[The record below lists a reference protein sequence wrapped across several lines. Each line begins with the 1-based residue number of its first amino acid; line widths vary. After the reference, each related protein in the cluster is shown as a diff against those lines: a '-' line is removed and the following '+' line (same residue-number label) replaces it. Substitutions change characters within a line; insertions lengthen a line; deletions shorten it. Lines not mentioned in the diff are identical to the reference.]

1 MIDIPA
7 WFVFLTAVFLAIVI
21 GRSGT
26 IVKDY
31 LENHKL
37 KH

>member
-7 WFVFLTAVFLAIVI
+7 WFVFVTMVFLAIVV
-21 GRSGT
+21 GRTGT

-31 LENHKL
+31 FENHKY
-37 KH
+37 KQ

>member
-1 MIDIPA
+1 MIDIPV
-7 WFVFLTAVFLAIVI
+7 WVVFFTAVVLAIVV
-21 GRSGT
+21 GRTGT

-31 LENHKL
+31 FENHTF